1 MALPFMVEGAVNAI
15 VAQLQAQFNANL
27 DLVAEFWQPDAAK
40 LNLVPVPPSS
50 YYISD
55 GVEAL
60 SIPAIFV
67 VADRSPHDLKA
78 QDWLRQLHQ
87 IVVGILVEAVEA
99 QRLQRMA
106 WRYAQAG
113 WMTLHDQNLSGGTR
127 VQVTEISYGPTLVEQ
142 TQAGPGLRCF
152 RKDVTLRL
160 DATQRENF
168 P

>member
-1 MALPFMVEGAVNAI
+1 MALPSMVEGAVNAI
-15 VAQLQAQFNANL
+15 VAHLQANFNANL
-27 DLVAEFWQPDAAK
+27 DLVAEFWQPDPAK

-55 GVEAL
+55 AVEAL

-67 VADRSPHDLKA
+67 VADRSPHDLHA
-78 QDWLRQLHQ
+78 QQWLRQLHQ
-87 IVVGILVEAVEA
+87 FFVGIVVEAVEA

-113 WMTLHDQNLSGGTR
+113 WLTLHDQNLTGGTR
-127 VQVTEISYGPTLVEQ
+127 VQVTEINYGPTLGQ
-142 TQAGPGLRCF
+142 TTPTGALRSF
-152 RKDVTLRL
+152 RKDITLRL

-168 P
+168 R